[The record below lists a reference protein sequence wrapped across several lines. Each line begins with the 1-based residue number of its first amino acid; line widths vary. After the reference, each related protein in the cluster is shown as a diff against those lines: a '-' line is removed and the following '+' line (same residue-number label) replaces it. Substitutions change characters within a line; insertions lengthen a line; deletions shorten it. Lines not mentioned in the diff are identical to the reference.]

1 MSSSSD
7 PTKLATS
14 TIPQFDGTNYKK
26 WSDAIR
32 AFLRYQGV
40 WYLIQRYGSTATVPV
55 PSLARPIAATGTPT
69 ATEIAAQAAWDEKND
84 KALGIIQLYVARNLP
99 HLIDDKFLALDA
111 WTAIKAGYKK
121 PRVVGAFSNQ
131 VNTVGIE
138 VKPQLLAL
146 LMINALPK
154 SYQTIAGTIL
164 TTQTDVTLLTAAL
177 IKPKI
182 FEEEQRC
189 VANRTQIARVSKAP
203 LLDKKCEKCG
213 RKNHTTEQHWDTKPA
228 NSGSSSGNGNNTQQ

>member
-7 PTKLATS
+7 LTKLATS

-40 WYLIQRYGSTATVPV
+40 WYLIQGYGSTATVPV
-55 PSLARPIAATGTPT
+55 PGLARPIAATGTPT
-69 ATEIAAQAAWDEKND
+69 ATEILAQAAWDEKND
-84 KALGIIQLYVARNLP
+84 KALGIIQLYVAQNLR
-99 HLIDDKFLALDA
+99 HLVDDKFLALDA
-111 WTAIKAGYKK
+111 WTAIKAGYEK
-121 PRVVGAFSNQ
+121 PGAVGAF
-131 VNTVGIE
+131 VNAAGIE

-182 FEEEQRC
+182 VEEEQRR